1 MRIMAALA
9 MLALGAPGV
18 AAQAGPP
25 AEVSKLAYFKGTW
38 NLTGEESKG
47 PMGPGG
53 KTSGRETCDW
63 FAGNFALV
71 CHADLD
77 TPSGKGKSM
86 SIFTWNS
93 AKKRYSMDG
102 IDSFGADVS
111 ASAEVSGATWQWS
124 SVPMIM
130 PDGAY
135 TIKYDVTQVS
145 DREYIYTWQFSKDK
159 GPWQPGGKGKATKE

>member
-1 MRIMAALA
+1 MRTAAAFALLA
-9 MLALGAPGV
+9 VIASRLV
-18 AAQAGPP
+18 AQAGPP
-25 AEVSKLAYFKGTW
+25 AEVSKLDFFKGTW

-53 KTSGRETCDW
+53 KTSGRETCAW
-63 FAGNFALV
+63 FTGDYALV
-71 CHADLD
+71 CQADLD

-102 IDSFGADVS
+102 IDSFGADIS
-111 ASAEVSGATWQWS
+111 ASAELTGTTWQWT

-135 TIKYDVTQVS
+135 AIKYDVVQVS
-145 DREYIYTWQFSKDK
+145 DREYSYTWQFSKDK
-159 GPWQPGGKGKATKE
+159 GPWQPGGKGKATRE